1 MTLSILTEFFG
12 RPNCPTKFL
21 DKFFGGRDFRLK
33 KDFLKTELNCFIKIG
48 QHRTTVPKS
57 GDSLPGPTL
66 LECVM
71 LKGFVFGGSRP
82 EGPRLSENKTFEH
95 HAVECRDQPNR
106 LKLSKNKI
114 SKKNNF

>member
-1 MTLSILTEFFG
+1 MPNYIFG
-12 RPNCPTKFL
+12 QIFWWQGFQVEIRF
-21 DKFFGGRDFRLK
+21 
-33 KDFLKTELNCFIKIG
+33 FLKPELNCFIKIG

-106 LKLSKNKI
+106 LKLSKNK
-114 SKKNNF
+114 NF